1 MEHDVARRGGM
12 RLNLGFV
19 PSPPEVAS
27 EEKEAAHQATLEVV
41 LQGTLEESQHE
52 QDTGYHRR
60 GTVPTPPPPPEHTR
74 ALTHTLPTEPESE
87 M

>member
-27 EEKEAAHQATLEVV
+27 EEKEAAHQATLEVA
-41 LQGTLEESQHE
+41 LQRALEES
-52 QDTGYHRR
+52 
-60 GTVPTPPPPPEHTR
+60 
-74 ALTHTLPTEPESE
+74 
-87 M
+87 